1 MEALLLWQTSL
12 KQLFHACLVHLTVFG
27 SFWYNF
33 VVPLETGVSTIHEAV
48 TITTTGTK
56 TRLLRISGWKCP
68 SKQIRFFFQETQA
81 VHMNMTQGSYLEFTV
96 PMVVE
101 ENGYEMKIN
110 GQLFHLDATTSLAFR
125 SLLDCETF
133 EVRYMD
139 YSSPVM

>member
-1 MEALLLWQTSL
+1 MGH
-12 KQLFHACLVHLTVFG
+12 FYF
-27 SFWYNF
+27 Y
-33 VVPLETGVSTIHEAV
+33 I
-48 TITTTGTK
+48 
-56 TRLLRISGWKCP
+56 
-68 SKQIRFFFQETQA
+68 FFFQETQA

-139 YSSPVM
+139 FLHQLCNRKLGEEFLL